1 MKTNSNQ
8 LPSKRRAA
16 GYALMIVL
24 LFTAASA
31 LVLGATMR
39 RTYVTANLNERNN
52 QMVGNLN
59 AAEAAAEKVYAR
71 MAYDFASYGIAQVT
85 TNLASY
91 RSGVPN
97 ITEDAYWGNF
107 EFSNGQ
113 GQGNQTFVG
122 FLSNYSG
129 ALPSQYPG
137 LWCTSNSQIYRIVS
151 NARTKNS
158 RYSMTNAVQ
167 VDVLLAQVPIT
178 TYAIFYNGVLEFS
191 DCATM
196 TVNGRVHANGPIN
209 VGAGGSSTLTFNGTV
224 TTTDRLYAP
233 DRNGNTWGTAPSGWK
248 TYFNGSPTYSTNVP
262 RVSISMNM
270 TNSHALIDMPA
281 TNDAATTLG
290 QERMYNKAQVI
301 LLVSNTSVT
310 MKIQAPIS
318 GLVPGMDPSPT
329 IVRYTNTFLSPSA
342 LATNLP
348 FLTLT
353 NMFTD
358 QREGKKI
365 LTTQIDV
372 GKYANWAKAN
382 SAVQTKLPSSSGI
395 YPTILYVA
403 DNRSNTSTNLSA
415 IRITNGVAPPVNG
428 GLGFTM
434 ATPNPLY
441 LWGHYNATNN
451 LGSTNTSTAL
461 PCALMSDALTLLSPN
476 WQDSASGS
484 TYSSGSGVRNAANM
498 TVNAAILTGAVPST
512 GSSKTDFSGGV
523 HNLTRMLENWTGDVL
538 TLNTSILNLFNS
550 QKATSQWKYQGTYYN
565 PPTRNWSFDNNF
577 MNPAKQPP
585 GIPAVLVPIRYGWT
599 EPPPNS
605 VTYNVTP

>member
-1 MKTNSNQ
+1 MKTNSHPQ
-8 LPSKRRAA
+8 PTTRRSA

-24 LFTAASA
+24 IFTAASA
-31 LVLGATMR
+31 LVLAATMR

-52 QMVGNLN
+52 QMVANLN

-97 ITEDAYWGNF
+97 TTEDAYWGNF
-107 EFSNGQ
+107 DFANGQ
-113 GQGNQTFVG
+113 GQVNATYVG

-151 NARTKNS
+151 NVRAKNS
-158 RYSMTNAVQ
+158 RYNMTNAVQ

-196 TVNGRVHANGPIN
+196 TINGRVHANGEIN

-248 TYFNGSPTYSTNVP
+248 TSFNGSPTYSTNVP

-270 TNSHALIDMPA
+270 TNSHALIDMPT

-290 QERMYNKAQVI
+290 QERLYNKAQVI

-310 MKIQAPIS
+310 MQIQAPIS
-318 GLVPGMDPSPT
+318 GLVPGRDPSPT
-329 IVRYTNTFLSPSA
+329 ILKYTNTTAASLS
-342 LATNLP
+342 TNLP

-353 NMFTD
+353 NKFTD
-358 QREGKKI
+358 QREGKTI
-365 LTTQIDV
+365 LATQIDV
-372 GKYANWAKAN
+372 GRYASWAKTN
-382 SAVQTKLPSSSGI
+382 SAIQTKLPSSSSI

-428 GLGFTM
+428 GLGFTV

-441 LWGHYNATNN
+441 VWGHYNATNN

-484 TYSSGSGVRNAANM
+484 TYSSSGGVRNAANM

-523 HNLTRMLENWTGDVL
+523 HNLTRLLENWTGDVL

-599 EPPPNS
+599 EPPPNN

>member
-97 ITEDAYWGNF
+97 TTEDAYWGNF

-329 IVRYTNTFLSPSA
+329 IVRYTNTTAASLS
-342 LATNLP
+342 TNLP

-353 NMFTD
+353 NKFTD
-358 QREGKKI
+358 QREGKAI
-365 LTTQIDV
+365 LATQIDV
-372 GKYANWAKAN
+372 GRYASWAKTN
-382 SAVQTKLPSSSGI
+382 SAIQTKLPSSSGI

-428 GLGFTM
+428 GLGFTV

-484 TYSSGSGVRNAANM
+484 TYSSSSGVRNAANM

-512 GSSKTDFSGGV
+512 GSSKTTFSGGV

-550 QKATSQWKYQGTYYN
+550 QKATHQWQYQGTYYN